1 MDRSFKQGYGSLAFF
16 FPTLWSGRRLQSDSS
31 ESWMLA
37 FVFLLFPHFLF
48 VIYQLYHMISPLFL
62 LAFGDRFP
70 TSWARSRCGNHI
82 MIYCD
87 YPLWCQRISPRP
99 MAMKKPDA
107 AHEPECSHV
116 KQFCETNY
124 LK

>member
-16 FPTLWSGRRLQSDSS
+16 FQPYGREEDSS
-31 ESWMLA
+31 PILPKAGCWHL
-37 FVFLLFPHFLF
+37 FFLLFPHFLF

-62 LAFGDRFP
+62 LAVGDRFP